1 MERTQANESRKPVM
15 KRFASALLLG
25 LLPALISCGGGATG
39 GAAVKLKPEDA
50 SGRKTGT
57 GHEVSKEAAAGFDT
71 ALESFLDHDK
81 KGDWSEA
88 SCKSIAEQFTKAA
101 ETQTSATNRA
111 FPEALYN
118 AGLAYQRCGK
128 DSDARTAFEGAAKA
142 DSSFHRAKAQL
153 VLYEYSKTGD
163 MDSTIR
169 DLDQIIRDA
178 KFQNVE
184 ALVSLAALQ
193 MERGSDQPDSDGKN
207 DLERAQRNLQRALAI
222 DDGYMPAFNQ
232 LANYYLELAKTA
244 VGTAKQRSRRGK
256 RGMEVSG
263 ATRAEANEQQLDLAA
278 LVASQA
284 QRKNPNYAP
293 IHNTTG
299 LIQVEL
305 KNFNAAVKSFGRA
318 RQLDPKFY
326 EAQMNYAAVNLSFRG
341 FEEAEKAY
349 RDALKQRPNDYEAH
363 LGLALA
369 LRGQIND
376 SNFDKNVAEAQKH
389 LDEAKKLDGTRP
401 ETYYNEA
408 ILTQEYRSKRG
419 NPVPMLEKAA
429 GQYSAFVEKAGDD
442 PVFAQAVKRSKD
454 RTQDIND
461 TIKFIKEGEI
471 AKKQEE
477 AAMAEAKKLEAEQ
490 AKQKAEEEKA
500 KAEEAKKKAEE
511 DKKKAEEEKKA
522 KDAAAKGAAPGAPA
536 AGKPADPKAAPPSSA
551 APKAAAPPASAAPKA
566 PAAPAAPK
574 APAAPAAPKAPPAKK

>member
-1 MERTQANESRKPVM
+1 MSAPNGTQGSRSKVM
-15 KRFASALLLG
+15 KRWTNTFVVG
-25 LLPALISCGGGATG
+25 LLPAVVACGGGG
-39 GAAVKLKPEDA
+39 GAGAVKLKPEDA

-57 GHEVSKEAAAGFDT
+57 GQEVSKEAAASFDS

-81 KGDWSEA
+81 KGDWAEA
-88 SCKSIAEQFTKAA
+88 SCKDIAEKFEAAA
-101 ETQTSATNRA
+101 EKQQDATNRS

-118 AGLAYQRCGK
+118 SGLALQRCGK
-128 DSDARTAFEGAAKA
+128 DADARTKFEAAIKA
-142 DSSFHRAKAQL
+142 DGGFHRAKAQL
-153 VLYEYSKTGD
+153 ALYDFAKSGD
-163 MDSTIR
+163 SDGTIR
-169 DLDQIIRDA
+169 DLDQIIKDA

-193 MERGSDQPDSDGKN
+193 MERGNDQPDPDGKN

-232 LANYYLELAKTA
+232 LAVYYLEQAKTA
-244 VGTAKQRSRRGK
+244 VGTAKTRSRRGK

-263 ATRAEANEQQLDLAA
+263 ADRVTANEQQLDLAA

-318 RQLDPKFY
+318 RVLDPKFF
-326 EAQMNYAAVNLSFRG
+326 EAHMNYAAVNLSFRG

-349 RDALKQRPNDYEAH
+349 RDALRLRPSEYECH

-376 SNFDKNVAEAQKH
+376 GNFDKNVAEAQKH
-389 LDEAKKLDGTRP
+389 LEEAKKIDAARP

-408 ILTQEYRSKRG
+408 ILTQEYRAKRG
-419 NPVPMLEKAA
+419 NPVPALEKASQ
-429 GQYSAFVEKAGDD
+429 QYTAFIEKAGDD
-442 PVFAQAVKRSKD
+442 PVFEKAVKRSKE
-454 RTQDIND
+454 RAQDIQD
-461 TIKFIKEGEI
+461 TIKFIKDGEV
-471 AKKQEE
+471 AKIEE
-477 AAMAEAKKLEAEQ
+477 EKAMAEAKKMEAEQ
-490 AKQKAEEEKA
+490 AKQKAEEEKL
-500 KAEEAKKKAEE
+500 KAEEA
-511 DKKKAEEEKKA
+511 KKKAEEEKKA
-522 KDAAAKGAAPGAPA
+522 KDPKAAPAVDPKTGKPGDAAKPGAPVDPKA
-536 AGKPADPKAAPPSSA
+536 APSGKAAPADPKAPAPPA
-551 APKAAAPPASAAPKA
+551 GKPAAAP
-566 PAAPAAPK
+566 
-574 APAAPAAPKAPPAKK
+574 AKK

>member
-1 MERTQANESRKPVM
+1 M
-15 KRFASALLLG
+15 KRWTSTFLVG
-25 LLPALISCGGGATG
+25 LLPAMVACGGGAGG
-39 GAAVKLKPEDA
+39 GATKLKPEDA

-57 GHEVSKEAAAGFDT
+57 GQEVSKEAAASFDS

-81 KGDWSEA
+81 KGDWAEA
-88 SCKSIAEQFTKAA
+88 SCKDISEKFEDAA
-101 ETQTSATNRA
+101 ETQESATNRA

-118 AGLAYQRCGK
+118 AGLALQRCGK
-128 DSDARTAFEGAAKA
+128 DADARTKFEAAIKA
-142 DSSFHRAKAQL
+142 DGSFHRAKAQL
-153 VLYEYSKTGD
+153 ALYDFAKSGD
-163 MDSTIR
+163 TDSTIR

-193 MERGSDQPDSDGKN
+193 MERGSDQPDPDGKN

-232 LANYYLELAKTA
+232 LAVYYLEQAKTA
-244 VGTAKQRSRRGK
+244 VGTAKQKSRRGK

-263 ATRAEANEQQLDLAA
+263 ADRVTANEQQLDLAA

-318 RQLDPKFY
+318 RQLDPKFF
-326 EAQMNYAAVNLSFRG
+326 EAHMNYAAVNLSFRG

-349 RDALKQRPNDYEAH
+349 RDAIRLRPNEYECH

-376 SNFDKNVAEAQKH
+376 GNFDKNVAEAQKH
-389 LDEAKKLDGTRP
+389 LEEAKKIDGARP

-408 ILTQEYRSKRG
+408 ILTQEYRAKRG
-419 NPVPMLEKAA
+419 NPVPALEKAA
-429 GQYSAFVEKAGDD
+429 QQYTAFIEKAGDD
-442 PVFAQAVKRSKD
+442 PVFEKAVKRSKE
-454 RTQDIND
+454 RSTDITD
-461 TIKFIKEGEI
+461 TIKFIKDGEI
-471 AKKQEE
+471 AKIEE
-477 AAMAEAKKLEAEQ
+477 EKAMAEAKKMEAEQ
-490 AKQKAEEEKA
+490 AKQKAEEEKL

-511 DKKKAEEEKKA
+511 EK
-522 KDAAAKGAAPGAPA
+522 KGAAPVDPKTGKPA
-536 AGKPADPKAAPPSSA
+536 DAGKPADPKAAPADPKGSTKPAPSD
-551 APKAAAPPASAAPKA
+551 
-566 PAAPAAPK
+566 
-574 APAAPAAPKAPPAKK
+574 PKAPPAAPPATKGAAPAKK